1 VHRLLGLDL
10 VRFGA
15 AALVMMFHLAVVS
28 WNIPKLSPNYG
39 VSGAPQY
46 PELAFLSVGWV
57 GVEIFFVLS
66 GLVIAQSANGKSAFR
81 FLRSRLGRLLPAVY
95 VCSTITLIVVLAFEM
110 DAPETAIPNYFRSLI
125 IHRNGPWISGLYWT
139 LSVET
144 FFYAMIF
151 LLLWFDA
158 FRHIGKFAILLG
170 IYSSVYLIGVSYFG
184 WHRISAHFLGQ
195 HGCFFSLGILI
206 WLCSE
211 LGITFIRLLFC
222 VAFLAS
228 GILEICT
235 IGNGILTGYS
245 LWAAPA
251 VWLVSVVAILIAL
264 FSGKEGTRL
273 TGQLGLMTYPL
284 YLVHDQFGSGILRLS
299 NWTGKYFALGLAA
312 AAVLVLSWVIVQVE
326 APIRRLIE
334 LSLDWLEEDL
344 IPTWLIRS
352 LARSGAKI

>member
-28 WNIPKLSPNYG
+28 WNLPNLSPNYG
-39 VSGAPQY
+39 VIGAPQY
-46 PELAFLSVGWV
+46 PELACLGVGWV

-81 FLRSRLGRLLPAVY
+81 FARNRLGRLLPAVWI
-95 VCSTITLIVVLAFEM
+95 CSTITLIVVLAFQM
-110 DAPETAIPNYFRSLI
+110 DGAETAIPNYFRSLI
-125 IHRNGPWISGLYWT
+125 IHRNGPWIGGVYWT
-139 LSVET
+139 LAVET
-144 FFYAMIF
+144 FFYGMIF

-158 FRHIGKFAILLG
+158 FKHIEKFAILLG
-170 IYSSVYLIGVSYFG
+170 IYSSVYLVGISYFG

-206 WLCSE
+206 WLSSE
-211 LGITFIRLLFC
+211 VGITLTRLLFC
-222 VAFLAS
+222 AAFLVSA
-228 GILEICT
+228 ILEICT
-235 IGNGILTGYS
+235 LGNGVLTGYD

-251 VWLVSVVAILIAL
+251 VWLASVVAIVISL
-264 FSGKEGTRL
+264 FLGKEGTTL

-299 NWTGKYFALGLAA
+299 TWTGKYFALGLAA
-312 AAVLVLSWVIVQVE
+312 AAMLALSWIVVQFE
-326 APIRRLIE
+326 PPIRRLIE
-334 LSLDWLEEDL
+334 MSFDWLEQNL
-344 IPTWLIRS
+344 IPTCLIRS

>member
-28 WNIPKLSPNYG
+28 WNIPNLSPNYG
-39 VSGAPQY
+39 VSGAPHY
-46 PELAFLSVGWV
+46 PELDFLSIGWV

-81 FLRSRLGRLLPAVY
+81 FARNRLGRLLPAVWI
-95 VCSTITLIVVLAFEM
+95 CSTITLIVVLAFKM
-110 DAPETAIPNYFRSLI
+110 DDAETAIPNYFRSLI
-125 IHRNGPWISGLYWT
+125 IHRNGPWISGVYWT
-139 LSVET
+139 LAVET
-144 FFYAMIF
+144 FFYALVF

-158 FRHIGKFAILLG
+158 FKHIGKLAILLG
-170 IYSSVYLIGVSYFG
+170 IYSSVYLIGISYFG
-184 WHRISAHFLGQ
+184 WRQISAHFLGQ

-206 WLCSE
+206 WMCSE
-211 LGITFIRLLFC
+211 MGITLTRLLFC
-222 VAFLAS
+222 AAFVAS
-228 GILEICT
+228 GILEVCT
-235 IGNGILTGYS
+235 IGNGVLTGYS

-251 VWLVSVVAILIAL
+251 VWLFSVVAILVSL

-273 TGQLGLMTYPL
+273 TSQLGLMTYPL

-312 AAVLVLSWVIVQVE
+312 AAMLVLSWLIVQVE

-334 LSLDWLEEDL
+334 LSLDWLEENL

-352 LARSGAKI
+352 LARTGAKI